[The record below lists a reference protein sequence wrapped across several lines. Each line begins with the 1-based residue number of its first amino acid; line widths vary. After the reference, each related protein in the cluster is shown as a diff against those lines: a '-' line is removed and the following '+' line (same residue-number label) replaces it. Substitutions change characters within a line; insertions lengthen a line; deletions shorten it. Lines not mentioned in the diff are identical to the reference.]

1 MSDTFNADSAAAA
14 NDISKEE
21 ILRHIF
27 GEIGELIEG
36 LMKLTSI
43 FGKTVIIF
51 SAALFRFHM
60 CGRKHSA
67 TTW

>member
-1 MSDTFNADSAAAA
+1 MSTDAAGGDSTAAA

-36 LMKLTSI
+36 VI
-43 FGKTVIIF
+43 FLLSSLEDHF
-51 SAALFRFHM
+51 NLF
-60 CGRKHSA
+60 
-67 TTW
+67 

>member
-1 MSDTFNADSAAAA
+1 MTDTLNADSTAA

-36 LMKLTSI
+36 
-43 FGKTVIIF
+43 
-51 SAALFRFHM
+51 
-60 CGRKHSA
+60 
-67 TTW
+67 

>member
-1 MSDTFNADSAAAA
+1 MSTDTISNADA

-36 LMKLTSI
+36 FLT
-43 FGKTVIIF
+43 F
-51 SAALFRFHM
+51 
-60 CGRKHSA
+60 
-67 TTW
+67 

>member
-1 MSDTFNADSAAAA
+1 MASAV

-36 LMKLTSI
+36 GLIYASTLDYVLINS
-43 FGKTVIIF
+43 
-51 SAALFRFHM
+51 R
-60 CGRKHSA
+60 
-67 TTW
+67 